1 MAPLFCFGK
10 TYGVPRLWLIFCLD
24 SFSFAENTNISVND
38 VINAPDLE
46 ALFSLPLSLEVFQEF
61 QQLQLYLQAVSYDED
76 SADQWSF
83 IWGNA
88 NYTSSRIYR
97 FVFSGMQAQPTF
109 KWLWKSKCIPRI
121 NSSLGSCLWIGSIL
135 KMS

>member
-1 MAPLFCFGK
+1 MLSRRWADGSTVLFLEDLWSAQ
-10 TYGVPRLWLIFCLD
+10 VVADILPRL
-24 SFSFAENTNISVND
+24 FSFAANTNISVND

-109 KWLWKSKCIPRI
+109 KWLW
-121 NSSLGSCLWIGSIL
+121 
-135 KMS
+135 